1 MFKIVCNSKEFQVK
15 SIGNKGFEGWM
26 DGYQITD
33 SEGRVGEIHI
43 AKDERFFE
51 WDTIEDG
58 FFTDEE
64 MYGHNFRGKAFTE
77 VYGEDIMDSIEE
89 HLVS

>member
-33 SEGRVGEIHI
+33 SEGRVVLYLLSSITLVG
-43 AKDERFFE
+43 RGTFCPS
-51 WDTIEDG
+51 DTDG
-58 FFTDEE
+58 
-64 MYGHNFRGKAFTE
+64 
-77 VYGEDIMDSIEE
+77 
-89 HLVS
+89 